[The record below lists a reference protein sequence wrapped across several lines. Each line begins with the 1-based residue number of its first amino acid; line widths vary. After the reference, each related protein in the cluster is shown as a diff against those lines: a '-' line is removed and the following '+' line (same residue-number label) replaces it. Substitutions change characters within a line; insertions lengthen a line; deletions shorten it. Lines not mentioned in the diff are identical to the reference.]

1 MQWEG
6 IVYSAFGG
14 RGPRPV
20 PATSTAPAPTPAQR
34 PWCQAFPQ
42 AGSEGRPPSVRRGR
56 SGVPR
61 WQLQV
66 AVDLFIYQG
75 LCRAPSP

>member
-1 MQWEG
+1 MQWKE
-6 IVYSAFGG
+6 ITYSACGG
-14 RGPRPV
+14 RGSRPV
-20 PATSTAPAPTPAQR
+20 PAASTAPAPAQR

-42 AGSEGRPPSVRRGR
+42 AGSEGRPPSVRRVR
-56 SGVPR
+56 TGVPR
-61 WQLQV
+61 WQMQV